1 MMETSPLVDAA
12 LRVSIQLLDS
22 SHGKVVQ
29 TWQFDGRSSITLGR
43 ASERDVR
50 VGDQHV
56 SRLHAEVLHEDGAW
70 TLVAHGRNGLLVD
83 NRKVDRVVLQ
93 ERTVFRLGPEG
104 PMLAVRFERVTNDS
118 LATLDTS
125 SMPVLAVKID
135 EDRKAREVA
144 EIASGD
150 YFKELRTRAIQ
161 LRSRR

>member
-1 MMETSPLVDAA
+1 MQTSPLVDAS

-29 TWQFDGRSSITLGR
+29 TWQFDGRTSITMGR

-50 VGDQHV
+50 IGDQHV

-70 TLVAHGRNGLLVD
+70 TLVSHGRNGLLVD
-83 NRKVDRVVLQ
+83 GIKV
-93 ERTVFRLGPEG
+93 ERLPLVERAVFRLGPEG
-104 PMLAVRFERVTNDS
+104 PMLAVRFERITNDS

-125 SMPVLAVKID
+125 SMPMIAVKID
-135 EDRKAREVA
+135 EDRKAREGA

-161 LRSRR
+161 LRNRR